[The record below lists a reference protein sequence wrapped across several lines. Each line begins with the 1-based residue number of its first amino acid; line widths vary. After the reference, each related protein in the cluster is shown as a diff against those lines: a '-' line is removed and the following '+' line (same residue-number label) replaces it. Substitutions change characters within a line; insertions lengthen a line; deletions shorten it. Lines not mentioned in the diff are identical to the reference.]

1 MHIATILSTL
11 VVFAFGL
18 RLVFAYFVGKRA
30 GLPPLSGNEALVSSF
45 FSAVL
50 LVNALAHFT
59 HGISGE
65 SFSGPYRFVV
75 GPGLANNLLNV
86 VWGFVNILI
95 GYGLFARSQPL
106 STPAKRTV
114 FFAGVLV
121 MGIFL
126 CTVFTHAT
134 VSRLG

>member
-1 MHIATILSTL
+1 MRIATILSTL
-11 VVFAFGL
+11 VVLAFGV
-18 RLVFAYFVGKRA
+18 RLAFAYFVGKRT
-30 GLPPLSGNEALVSSF
+30 GLPPVTGNEALVSSF

-65 SFSGPYRFVV
+65 PFPGPFRFVV

-106 STPAKRTV
+106 STQAKRTA

-126 CTVFTHAT
+126 CTVFTHAAA
-134 VSRLG
+134 SRLG